1 MGAAAGRDAHRLESI
16 AAGLAPKK
24 TLPFVVP
31 PLHEFVAST
40 FREHEGKQFPCV
52 HKRRIRIEF
61 PDETVQLATGDSV
74 YFNALIPHRTRSV
87 GTPQAEILVIVSHD
101 G

>member
-1 MGAAAGRDAHRLESI
+1 MGAAAGHDAHRPKSI

-40 FREHEGKQFPCV
+40 FREHECREFTFV
-52 HKRRIRIEF
+52 HKGRVEIEF
-61 PDETVQLATGDSV
+61 PNETVQLATGDSV

>member
-1 MGAAAGRDAHRLESI
+1 MGAAAGHDAHRPKSI

-40 FREHEGKQFPCV
+40 FREHECREFPFV
-52 HKRRIRIEF
+52 HKGRVEIEF
-61 PDETVQLATGDSV
+61 PNETVQLATGDSV